1 MQPAAGGGIYMTRM
15 RTNTTLIH
23 LILLLACAVA
33 VTPPAWGAEGGE
45 TKAAKTYRLPEGQTH
60 KGDLYLYSGTVQIGG
75 VQNGDVTAATE
86 SLTVTGSVTGD
97 MYVMAETITIDGKV
111 GDSARFFGKDVNVNG
126 TIEGDLIIF
135 GGDVTVAP
143 KARVTGDVSAFAGH
157 VVIDGTVDGSLKA
170 TGGSVVVGGKI
181 GENARIKSD
190 EVEIGP
196 NARIGGD
203 LSYTSRNRLDLEG
216 KGIVAG
222 HIDYME
228 SKEKVEK
235 GVRSAVG
242 RCVKWIWF
250 TAAGVVAGLAALAIF
265 RRMAPAILATLSG
278 DALRSAGF
286 GFMAVI
292 VVPVAA
298 AISCILIIT
307 IPLAALV
314 LVLYLV
320 AVYLAKVPVG
330 VWLGQ
335 RVLKALGQ
343 TDPSPY
349 WSLTTGLLLLYV
361 TFSIPWLGTLVW
373 FACLFLGLG
382 AIILGARAYVQA
394 RRASG
399 PMSTGPVPPVPGSV
413 PPIAQPQAG

>member
-1 MQPAAGGGIYMTRM
+1 M
-15 RTNTTLIH
+15 RTNPTLIP
-23 LILLLACAVA
+23 LILVLASAAA
-33 VTPPAWGAEGGE
+33 VTPPAFCVEGGE
-45 TKAAKTYRLPEGQTH
+45 SKAGKTYKLPEGQTH

-75 VQNGDVTAATE
+75 VQNGDVTAFTE
-86 SLTVTGSVTGD
+86 SLVVTGSVTGD

-111 GDSARFFGKDVNVNG
+111 GDSARFFGKDVHVNG
-126 TIEGDLIIF
+126 TIEGDLIVF
-135 GGDVTVAP
+135 GGDVTVDP

-170 TGGSVVVGGKI
+170 TGGSVTVGGTI
-181 GENARIKSD
+181 GENAKIKSD

-228 SKEKVEK
+228 SKEKVKK
-235 GVRSAVG
+235 GVRSAVSRG
-242 RCVKWIWF
+242 VKWIWF
-250 TAAGVVAGLAALAIF
+250 TSAGLVVGLAALAVF
-265 RRMAPAILATLSG
+265 RRVAPAIQATLTG
-278 DALRSAGF
+278 DAARSAGF

-292 VVPVAA
+292 IVPVAA
-298 AISCILIIT
+298 VISCILIVT

-314 LVLYLV
+314 LVVYLV

-335 RVLKALGQ
+335 RVLKATGQ

-361 TFSIPWLGTLVW
+361 TFSIPFLGCLVW

-382 AIILGARAYVQA
+382 AIILGGRAYVLA
-394 RRASG
+394 RRAST
-399 PMSTGPVPPVPGSV
+399 PMPPGPVPPVSGSV
-413 PPIAQPQAG
+413 PPVAQPQAG

>member
-1 MQPAAGGGIYMTRM
+1 MFLIPLIFVLAFAA
-15 RTNTTLIH
+15 
-23 LILLLACAVA
+23 AA
-33 VTPPAWGAEGGE
+33 TPVAWGAEGGE
-45 TKAAKTYRLPEGQTH
+45 AHSAKTYKLAEGQTH

-75 VQNGDVTAATE
+75 VQEGDVTAATE

-97 MYVMAETITIDGKV
+97 MYVMAKSITIDGKV
-111 GDSARFFGKDVNVNG
+111 GDSARFFGGDVQVNG
-126 TIEGDLIIF
+126 TIEGDLIVF
-135 GGDVTVAP
+135 GGDLTLGP
-143 KARVTGDVSAFAGH
+143 KARVTGDVSAYAGH
-157 VVIDGTVDGSLKA
+157 VLIDGTVDGHLKA
-170 TGGSVVVGGKI
+170 TGGSVTVGGKI
-181 GENARIKSD
+181 GGDAKIKSD

-222 HIDYME
+222 DIDYMQ
-228 SKEKVEK
+228 SKDKVER
-235 GVRSAVG
+235 GVRSTVR
-242 RCVKWIWF
+242 RCVTWIF
-250 TAAGVVAGLAALAIF
+250 LTAAGLVAGLAALAIF
-265 RRMAPAILATLSG
+265 RKTAPAILATLSG

-298 AISCILIIT
+298 VISCILIVT
-307 IPLAALV
+307 IPLAVLV
-314 LVLYLV
+314 LLLYLV
-320 AVYLAKVPVG
+320 AIYLAKVPVG

-335 RVLKALGQ
+335 RVLKALGR

-349 WSLTTGLLLLYV
+349 WSLTTGLLILYV
-361 TFSIPWLGTLVW
+361 VFSIPFLGTLVW

-382 AIILGARAYVQA
+382 AIVLGTRVYMQA

-399 PMSTGPVPPVPGSV
+399 PMPTGPLPPVPGSV
-413 PPIAQPQAG
+413 PPMAQPQAG

>member
-1 MQPAAGGGIYMTRM
+1 MT
-15 RTNTTLIH
+15 IVP
-23 LILLLACAVA
+23 LLLVLACAAA
-33 VTPPAWGAEGGE
+33 VTPPAWGAEDVKSRA
-45 TKAAKTYRLPEGQTH
+45 TKTYRLPEGQTH
-60 KGDLYLYSGTVQIGG
+60 KGDLYLYSGTIRIDG
-75 VQNGDVTAATE
+75 VQEGDVTAFTH
-86 SLTVTGSVTGD
+86 SLTVTGEVTGD

-111 GDSARFFGKDVNVNG
+111 GDSVRYFASGVNING
-126 TIEGDLIIF
+126 SIDGDLIVF
-135 GGDVTVAP
+135 GGDVTLAP

-157 VVIDGTVDGSLKA
+157 VVMDGTVDGSLKA
-170 TGGSVVVGGKI
+170 TGGSVVVGGAI
-181 GENARIKSD
+181 AGNARIKSD
-190 EVEIGP
+190 EVEIHP

-222 HIDYME
+222 DIDYME
-228 SKEKVEK
+228 SKEKE
-235 GVRSAVG
+235 GRGGLPTVG
-242 RCVKWIWF
+242 KCFKWIWF
-250 TAAGVVAGLAALAIF
+250 TLAGLVAGLAALAIF
-265 RRMAPAILATLSG
+265 RRSAPAVLAALSG
-278 DALRSAGF
+278 DTLRSAGF

-314 LVLYLV
+314 LLLYLV

-335 RVLKALGQ
+335 RILKALGR

-349 WSLTTGLLLLYV
+349 WSLTTGLLALYV
-361 TFSIPWLGTLVW
+361 VFPIPVLGTLAW

-382 AIILGARAYVQA
+382 AIILGTRAYLQA
-394 RRASG
+394 RRA
-399 PMSTGPVPPVPGSV
+399 PGPVPPAPGV
-413 PPIAQPQAG
+413 TPPAPQPQAG